1 MKILITGGN
10 GNIATMIKKNFITDY
25 DITALSR
32 DSLNLLNFNQIKEYL
47 EINSFDILIHT
58 AISGG
63 RRTKTENGD
72 IVHNNLLML
81 ENLLF
86 FANKFKMIL
95 NFDSGAIY
103 DRKTDILNRKENEL
117 LSVTSDYYGFS
128 KYLIYQRSLLYS
140 NMYNLRI
147 FNIFHDN
154 EEPDRF
160 IKACKNAE
168 KTNKEL
174 IINEDK
180 YFDFMHELDFMK
192 IIKYYLDNVDNQNK
206 LEKTVNVC
214 YEKKYKLSE
223 IANLIISNKNNIK
236 IILNSDKNYTGN
248 NELLQKYNIEFMTLE
263 DRLLANL

>member
-10 GNIATMIKKNFITDY
+10 GNIASIIKRNLNTDY
-25 DITALSR
+25 NITALSR
-32 DSLNLLNFNQIKEYL
+32 DSLNLLNFDQIKEYF
-47 EINSFDILIHT
+47 ETNSFDILIHT
-58 AISGG
+58 AITGG
-63 RRTKTENGD
+63 RRTKLENGD
-72 IVHNNLLML
+72 VVYNNLLMI

-117 LSVTSDYYGFS
+117 YSIPSDYYGFS
-128 KYLIYQRSLLYS
+128 KYLIYQRSLSYS

-160 IKACKNAE
+160 ISACKNAE
-168 KTNKEL
+168 QTTKEL
-174 IINEDK
+174 VINEDK
-180 YFDFMHELDFMK
+180 YFDFMHELDFIK
-192 IIKYYLDNVDNQNK
+192 IIKYYLENINNQNK
-206 LEKTVNVC
+206 LEKSINVC

-223 IANLIISNKNNIK
+223 IANLIITNKNNIK
-236 IILNSDKNYTGN
+236 IISNSNNNYTGN
-248 NELLQKYNIEFMTLE
+248 NSLLQKYNIEFMTLE
-263 DRLLANL
+263 KRLTID

>member
-10 GNIATMIKKNFITDY
+10 GNIATMIKNTFNNKYN
-25 DITALSR
+25 ITALSR
-32 DSLNLLNFNQIKEYL
+32 NALDLLNFNQIKEYL
-47 EINSFDILIHT
+47 EKNTFDILIHT
-58 AISGG
+58 AITGG
-63 RRTKTENGD
+63 RRTKTESDNVVF
-72 IVHNNLLML
+72 INLLML

-86 FANKFKMIL
+86 FSNKFKMIL

-117 LSVTSDYYGFS
+117 NTIPNDYYGFS

-147 FNIFHDN
+147 FNIFHER
-154 EEPDRF
+154 EESDRF
-160 IKACKNAE
+160 IKSCKNAE
-168 KTNKEL
+168 
-174 IINEDK
+174 INNTDITIFEDK

-192 IIKYYLDNVDNQNK
+192 IIDYYFVNVDNQKN

-223 IANLIISNKNNIK
+223 IANLIISNKNKIK
-236 IILNSDKNYTGN
+236 ILGNSDKNYTGN
-248 NELLQKYNIEFMTLE
+248 NELLQKYNLTFMTLE
-263 DRLLANL
+263 ERIL